1 MEDISDDV
9 IKFLA
14 KPGKRNQSNFS
25 ALRPNSLAILLLGIL
40 QKLVLF
46 IEKLLKKIFE
56 KMSPH

>member
-14 KPGKRNQSNFS
+14 KRGKRNQNNFS
-25 ALRPNSLAILLLGIL
+25 ALRPNSLEILLLGIL
-40 QKLVLF
+40 QKLVLL

>member
-14 KPGKRNQSNFS
+14 KRGKRNQSKFS
-25 ALRPNSLAILLLGIL
+25 ALRPYALEILLLGIL
-40 QKLVLF
+40 QKLVLL
-46 IEKLLKKIFE
+46 IEKLLKKVFE